1 MRTQIAIF
9 VDAGYLC
16 ALGSMA
22 LTGEAMPRTRVGI
35 NSEVLSQELKQVV
48 RDLVGARP
56 ILRIYWY
63 ETGSQNRSMSNE
75 QLRICESDDFKLRLV
90 SLHPQNVRTGTATAI
105 SRDLMELSRKGSISD
120 ALILARNDTLRT
132 GIEIC
137 QSYGIRVHMLE
148 VFANE
153 NARFSWLRA
162 DTDTSTA
169 WRIDVLKRFLFEQD
183 VVPEAQNQFYGHALN
198 TPATPTPPMTPRLSE
213 ATIPDQT
220 RETIHTVVRDYID
233 ELYDDEMESCMEYWK
248 TGRGVPNTYDKSLL
262 FECRNSLD
270 RNLSESERQVMRNSF
285 RTFVEERVQEL
296 DETKEEED
304 QVDGEYDPIDDS
316 NEDDYDDEFSR

>member
-1 MRTQIAIF
+1 MRTQTAIF
-9 VDAGYLC
+9 VDASYLC

-35 NSEVLSQELKQVV
+35 NAEVLSQELKQVA
-48 RDLVGARP
+48 RDLIGARP

-75 QLRICESDDFKLRLV
+75 QLRICENDEFKLRLV
-90 SLHPQNVRTGTATAI
+90 SLHPQNVRTGAATAI

-132 GIEIC
+132 GIETS

-148 VFANE
+148 IFANE
-153 NARFSWLRA
+153 NARFSWLRS
-162 DTDTSTA
+162 DTDTSTS
-169 WRIDVLKRFLFEQD
+169 WRVDVLQRFLFEQEIAS
-183 VVPEAQNQFYGHALN
+183 EAPSQFFGHALN
-198 TPATPTPPMTPRLSE
+198 APEPQLAQMTPRLSE
-213 ATIPDQT
+213 GPIAEET
-220 RETIHTVVRDYID
+220 RDTIHSVVRDYID
-233 ELYDDEMESCMEYWK
+233 ELYDDELESCMEYWK

-270 RNLSESERQVMRNSF
+270 RNLTESERQVMRNSF
-285 RTFVEERVQEL
+285 RTFVEERVQDVEE
-296 DETKEEED
+296 DREEED
-304 QVDGEYDPIDDS
+304 QVEEGYEGADEP
-316 NEDDYDDEFSR
+316 NDDEFDEYPRS